1 MTTDKHN
8 KRPNV
13 PPLRFPEFTDEW
25 KTYKVS
31 DVLDFYSTNSLSW
44 DQLEYSD
51 GELRNL
57 HYGLIHVGLPTL
69 VNLKDDLLPTI
80 KEGNTPKNYT
90 LCLNGDV
97 AFADAS
103 EDTNDVAKA
112 IELVETDGNKVVFG
126 LHTIHGR
133 DNKGLTTLGFKGYA
147 FSSKVFHDQIKCIAQ
162 GTKIYSISS
171 KNFTECYIGIPS
183 KAEQSKIAR
192 LLSLLD
198 RRIAAQSGLIEKL
211 ESLISGI
218 TLIISKS
225 DDCEF
230 IRLSEILTER
240 NEVNTAQYEVYSV
253 SVSQGVVN
261 QVDYLGR
268 SFAAKDTSN
277 YNVVHYGDIVY
288 TKSPT
293 GDFPY
298 GIVKRSGQTDPVAVS
313 PLYGVY
319 KPASNEIGCFLHYY
333 FCNPVSAKNYLHKLI
348 QKGAKN
354 TINITN
360 QRFLENTI
368 KVPKAEKLTI
378 VVKLLNQ
385 ISAKKQHAEELLT
398 YYRKQKRYFLSQMFI

>member
-1 MTTDKHN
+1 MEFVE
-8 KRPNV
+8 V

-25 KTYKVS
+25 EQHMTTDFFEFKNGLNPDVKRFGTGIKFISVMDILNNRYITYDKIISAVEAKDDDLRDFGVNYGDILFQRSSETLEDVGRANVYLDEKPALFGGFVIRGKRIGDYNPLFFRYLLSSPSVRKRIIVKGAGAQHFNIGQDGLSKVS
-31 DVLDFYSTNSLSW
+31 LFVPSA
-44 DQLEYSD
+44 
-51 GELRNL
+51 
-57 HYGLIHVGLPTL
+57 
-69 VNLKDDLLPTI
+69 
-80 KEGNTPKNYT
+80 KEQ
-90 LCLNGDV
+90 D
-97 AFADAS
+97 
-103 EDTNDVAKA
+103 
-112 IELVETDGNKVVFG
+112 
-126 LHTIHGR
+126 R
-133 DNKGLTTLGFKGYA
+133 
-147 FSSKVFHDQIKCIAQ
+147 IAQ
-162 GTKIYSISS
+162 
-171 KNFTECYIGIPS
+171 
-183 KAEQSKIAR
+183 
-192 LLSLLD
+192 LLNAID
-198 RRIAAQSGLIEKL
+198 KRIEVQSGLIEKL

>member
-1 MTTDKHN
+1 MSEFATKITKKNRDN
-8 KRPNV
+8 TISNV
-13 PPLRFPEFTDEW
+13 LSNSATLGIVQQSQYFEREIVTDENLNGYYVIN
-25 KTYKVS
+25 KDDFVYNPRKSVS
-31 DVLDFYSTNSLSW
+31 APCGPVNKY
-44 DQLEYSD
+44 D
-51 GELRNL
+51 GKESGIISPLYL
-57 HYGLIHVGLPTL
+57 CFT
-69 VNLKDDLLPTI
+69 VNNINRSFLLWFFKSPKWYRYIYLNGDSGVRHDRVSIKDDLFLDMPITI
-80 KEGNTPKNYT
+80 P
-90 LCLNGDV
+90 L
-97 AFADAS
+97 S
-103 EDTNDVAKA
+103 
-112 IELVETDGNKVVFG
+112 
-126 LHTIHGR
+126 
-133 DNKGLTTLGFKGYA
+133 
-147 FSSKVFHDQIKCIAQ
+147 
-162 GTKIYSISS
+162 
-171 KNFTECYIGIPS
+171 
-183 KAEQSKIAR
+183 AEQEKISKLFELI
-192 LLSLLD
+192 D
-198 RRIAAQSGLIEKL
+198 RRIAVQSGLIEKL

-218 TLIISKS
+218 TLSVVKS
-225 DDCEF
+225 NDCESV
-230 IRLSEILTER
+230 RLSELLTER

-268 SFAAKDTSN
+268 SFAAKDTGN

-398 YYRKQKRYFLSQMFI
+398 YYRKQKQYLLSQMFI

>member
-1 MTTDKHN
+1 M
-8 KRPNV
+8 
-13 PPLRFPEFTDEW
+13 RFPEFTEPW
-25 KTYKVS
+25 ETAKLGAIAEFSKGTGISKEQRSETGLPCILY
-31 DVLDFYSTNSLSW
+31 
-44 DQLEYSD
+44 
-51 GELRNL
+51 GELYTTYTNEVIEDVVSKTDL
-57 HYGLIHVGLPTL
+57 DPTDL
-69 VNLKDDLLPTI
+69 VKSQKNDVIIPSSGETAEDIATARCVTSDNVLLGGDLNIIRLVEPND
-80 KEGNTPKNYT
+80 GRFMSYQ
-90 LCLNGDV
+90 LNGIRKYDI
-97 AFADAS
+97 
-103 EDTNDVAKA
+103 AK
-112 IELVETDGNKVVFG
+112 
-126 LHTIHGR
+126 
-133 DNKGLTTLGFKGYA
+133 
-147 FSSKVFHDQIKCIAQ
+147 IAQ
-162 GTKIYSISS
+162 GVSVVHLYGGDLKMLSVTFPQS
-171 KNFTECYIGIPS
+171 P
-183 KAEQSKIAR
+183 EQKKIADCI
-192 LLSLLD
+192 SLLD
-198 RRIAAQSGLIEKL
+198 RRISVQSGLIEKL

-225 DDCEF
+225 DDCES

-378 VVKLLNQ
+378 VVKLLKQ
-385 ISAKKQHAEELLT
+385 ISAKKQHAEELLK

>member
-1 MTTDKHN
+1 M
-8 KRPNV
+8 
-13 PPLRFPEFTDEW
+13 
-25 KTYKVS
+25 
-31 DVLDFYSTNSLSW
+31 SW

-171 KNFTECYIGIPS
+171 KNFSECYIGIPN

-198 RRIAAQSGLIEKL
+198 RRIEVQSGLIEDLQKL
-211 ESLISGI
+211 
-218 TLIISKS
+218 K
-225 DDCEF
+225 
-230 IRLSEILTER
+230 
-240 NEVNTAQYEVYSV
+240 AAP
-253 SVSQGVVN
+253 
-261 QVDYLGR
+261 YL
-268 SFAAKDTSN
+268 
-277 YNVVHYGDIVY
+277 
-288 TKSPT
+288 
-293 GDFPY
+293 
-298 GIVKRSGQTDPVAVS
+298 
-313 PLYGVY
+313 
-319 KPASNEIGCFLHYY
+319 
-333 FCNPVSAKNYLHKLI
+333 
-348 QKGAKN
+348 
-354 TINITN
+354 
-360 QRFLENTI
+360 
-368 KVPKAEKLTI
+368 
-378 VVKLLNQ
+378 LLQN
-385 ISAKKQHAEELLT
+385 L
-398 YYRKQKRYFLSQMFI
+398 

>member
-1 MTTDKHN
+1 MNAAAKEYDGRNKYIRITDIDETTSKYCNDDVVSPSGELEDKYLVREN
-8 KRPNV
+8 DILFARTGASV
-13 PPLRFPEFTDEW
+13 G
-25 KTYKVS
+25 KTYHY
-31 DVLDFYSTNSLSW
+31 DI
-44 DQLEYSD
+44 SD
-51 GELRNL
+51 GKLYFAGFLIRGNVLSCYNSKFVFYQTQLPRYEKWVKVMSARSGQPGINSQEYEGFNL
-57 HYGLIHVGLPTL
+57 FMPTRFEQD
-69 VNLKDDLLPTI
+69 K
-80 KEGNTPKNYT
+80 
-90 LCLNGDV
+90 
-97 AFADAS
+97 
-103 EDTNDVAKA
+103 
-112 IELVETDGNKVVFG
+112 IESF
-126 LHTIHGR
+126 I
-133 DNKGLTTLGFKGYA
+133 
-147 FSSKVFHDQIKCIAQ
+147 
-162 GTKIYSISS
+162 
-171 KNFTECYIGIPS
+171 
-183 KAEQSKIAR
+183 
-192 LLSLLD
+192 SLLD
-198 RRIAAQSGLIEKL
+198 HRIEIQSGLIEKL

-225 DDCEF
+225 DDCES

-261 QVDYLGR
+261 QVNYLGR

-398 YYRKQKRYFLSQMFI
+398 YFRKQKQYLLSQMFI

>member
-1 MTTDKHN
+1 MTQDKQN
-8 KRPNV
+8 NRPNV
-13 PPLRFPEFTDEW
+13 PPLRFPEFTEPW
-25 KTYKVS
+25 ETAKLGAIAEFSKGTGISKEQRSETGLPCILY
-31 DVLDFYSTNSLSW
+31 
-44 DQLEYSD
+44 
-51 GELRNL
+51 GELYTTYTNEVIEDVVSKTDL
-57 HYGLIHVGLPTL
+57 DPTDL
-69 VNLKDDLLPTI
+69 VKSQKNDVVIPSSGETAEDIATARCVTSDNVLLGGDLNIIRLVEPND
-80 KEGNTPKNYT
+80 GRFMSYQ
-90 LCLNGDV
+90 LNGIRKYDI
-97 AFADAS
+97 
-103 EDTNDVAKA
+103 AK
-112 IELVETDGNKVVFG
+112 
-126 LHTIHGR
+126 
-133 DNKGLTTLGFKGYA
+133 
-147 FSSKVFHDQIKCIAQ
+147 IAQ
-162 GTKIYSISS
+162 GVSVVHLYGGDLKMLSVTFPQS
-171 KNFTECYIGIPS
+171 P
-183 KAEQSKIAR
+183 EQKKIADCI
-192 LLSLLD
+192 SLLD
-198 RRIAAQSGLIEKL
+198 RRISVQSGLIEKL

-225 DDCEF
+225 DDCES
-230 IRLSEILTER
+230 IRLSKILTER

>member
-1 MTTDKHN
+1 M
-8 KRPNV
+8 
-13 PPLRFPEFTDEW
+13 RFPEFTEPW
-25 KTYKVS
+25 ETAKLGAIAEFSKGTGISKEQRSETGLPCILY
-31 DVLDFYSTNSLSW
+31 
-44 DQLEYSD
+44 
-51 GELRNL
+51 GELYTTYTNEVIEDVVSKTDL
-57 HYGLIHVGLPTL
+57 DPTDL
-69 VNLKDDLLPTI
+69 VKSQKNDVIIPSSGETAEDIATARCVTSDNVLLGGDLNIIRLVEPND
-80 KEGNTPKNYT
+80 GRFMSYQ
-90 LCLNGDV
+90 LNGIRKYDI
-97 AFADAS
+97 
-103 EDTNDVAKA
+103 AK
-112 IELVETDGNKVVFG
+112 
-126 LHTIHGR
+126 
-133 DNKGLTTLGFKGYA
+133 
-147 FSSKVFHDQIKCIAQ
+147 IAQ
-162 GTKIYSISS
+162 GVSVVHLYGGDLKMLSVTFPQS
-171 KNFTECYIGIPS
+171 P
-183 KAEQSKIAR
+183 EQKKIADCI
-192 LLSLLD
+192 SLLD
-198 RRIAAQSGLIEKL
+198 RRISVQSGLIEKL

-225 DDCEF
+225 DDCES

-293 GDFPY
+293 GDFPF

-378 VVKLLNQ
+378 VVKLLNH
-385 ISAKKQHAEELLT
+385 ISAKKQHTEELLAL
-398 YYRKQKRYFLSQMFI
+398 YRKQKRYLLSQMFI

>member
-1 MTTDKHN
+1 M
-8 KRPNV
+8 
-13 PPLRFPEFTDEW
+13 PPLRFPEFTEPW
-25 KTYKVS
+25 ETAKLGAIAEFSKGTGISKEQRSETGLPCILY
-31 DVLDFYSTNSLSW
+31 
-44 DQLEYSD
+44 
-51 GELRNL
+51 GELYTTYTNEVIEDVVSKTDL
-57 HYGLIHVGLPTL
+57 DPTDL
-69 VNLKDDLLPTI
+69 VKSQKNDVIIPSSGETAEDIATARCVTSDNVLLGGDLNIIRLVEPND
-80 KEGNTPKNYT
+80 GRFMSYQ
-90 LCLNGDV
+90 LNGIRKYDI
-97 AFADAS
+97 
-103 EDTNDVAKA
+103 AK
-112 IELVETDGNKVVFG
+112 
-126 LHTIHGR
+126 
-133 DNKGLTTLGFKGYA
+133 
-147 FSSKVFHDQIKCIAQ
+147 IAQ
-162 GTKIYSISS
+162 GVSVVHLYGGDLKMLSVTFPQS
-171 KNFTECYIGIPS
+171 P
-183 KAEQSKIAR
+183 EQKKIADCI
-192 LLSLLD
+192 SLLD
-198 RRIAAQSGLIEKL
+198 RRISVQSGLIEKL

-225 DDCEF
+225 DDCES

-293 GDFPY
+293 GDFPF

-378 VVKLLNQ
+378 VVKLLKQ
-385 ISAKKQHAEELLT
+385 ISAKKQHAEELLK

>member
-1 MTTDKHN
+1 M
-8 KRPNV
+8 
-13 PPLRFPEFTDEW
+13 RFPEFTEPW
-25 KTYKVS
+25 ETAKLGAIAEFSKGTGISKEQRSETGLPCILY
-31 DVLDFYSTNSLSW
+31 
-44 DQLEYSD
+44 
-51 GELRNL
+51 GELYTTYTNEVIEDVVSKTDL
-57 HYGLIHVGLPTL
+57 DPTDL
-69 VNLKDDLLPTI
+69 VKSQKNDVVIPSSGETAEDIATARCVTSDNVLLGGDLNIIRLVEPND
-80 KEGNTPKNYT
+80 GRFMSYQ
-90 LCLNGDV
+90 LNGIRKYDI
-97 AFADAS
+97 
-103 EDTNDVAKA
+103 AK
-112 IELVETDGNKVVFG
+112 
-126 LHTIHGR
+126 
-133 DNKGLTTLGFKGYA
+133 
-147 FSSKVFHDQIKCIAQ
+147 IAQ
-162 GTKIYSISS
+162 GVSVVHLYGGDLKMLSVTFPQS
-171 KNFTECYIGIPS
+171 P
-183 KAEQSKIAR
+183 EQKKIADCI
-192 LLSLLD
+192 SLLD
-198 RRIAAQSGLIEKL
+198 RRISVQSGLIEKL

-218 TLIISKS
+218 TLNISKS
-225 DDCEF
+225 DDCES
-230 IRLSEILTER
+230 IRLSKILTER

-398 YYRKQKRYFLSQMFI
+398 YYRKQKQYLLSQMFI

>member
-1 MTTDKHN
+1 MGVLLLDEIAHIDDKTHQKQIATEILEN
-8 KRPNV
+8 
-13 PPLRFPEFTDEW
+13 
-25 KTYKVS
+25 
-31 DVLDFYSTNSLSW
+31 DVLLNITGASIGRTAVATNVIAGGNVN
-44 DQLEYSD
+44 Q
-51 GELRNL
+51 
-57 HYGLIHVGLPTL
+57 HVCIIRT
-69 VNLKDDLLPTI
+69 NDLLNQNYLCNYIQTKKI
-80 KEGNTPKNYT
+80 QNYIYSLQTGGSREG
-90 LCLNGDV
+90 LNFEQV
-97 AFADAS
+97 RSFP
-103 EDTNDVAKA
+103 
-112 IELVETDGNKVVFG
+112 IC
-126 LHTIHGR
+126 
-133 DNKGLTTLGFKGYA
+133 YP
-147 FSSKVFHDQIKCIAQ
+147 SKVEQIK
-162 GTKIYSISS
+162 ISHL
-171 KNFTECYIGIPS
+171 I
-183 KAEQSKIAR
+183 
-192 LLSLLD
+192 SLLD
-198 RRIAAQSGLIEKL
+198 RRIEVQSGLINKL

-218 TLIISKS
+218 TLSIMKS
-225 DDCEF
+225 DDCES
-230 IRLSEILTER
+230 IRLSELLTER

-261 QVDYLGR
+261 QVEYLGR

-385 ISAKKQHAEELLT
+385 ISAKKQHAEELLK
-398 YYRKQKRYFLSQMFI
+398 YYRKQKQYLLSQMFI

>member
-13 PPLRFPEFTDEW
+13 PPLRFPEFTEPW
-25 KTYKVS
+25 ETAKLGAIAEFSKGTGISKEQRSETGLPCILY
-31 DVLDFYSTNSLSW
+31 
-44 DQLEYSD
+44 
-51 GELRNL
+51 GELYTTYTNEVIEDVVSKTDL
-57 HYGLIHVGLPTL
+57 DPTDL
-69 VNLKDDLLPTI
+69 VKSQKNDVIIPSSGETAEDIATARCVTSDNVLLGGDLNIIRLVEPND
-80 KEGNTPKNYT
+80 GRFMSYQ
-90 LCLNGDV
+90 LNGIRKYDI
-97 AFADAS
+97 
-103 EDTNDVAKA
+103 AK
-112 IELVETDGNKVVFG
+112 
-126 LHTIHGR
+126 
-133 DNKGLTTLGFKGYA
+133 
-147 FSSKVFHDQIKCIAQ
+147 IAQ
-162 GTKIYSISS
+162 GVSVVHLYGGDLKMLSVTFPQS
-171 KNFTECYIGIPS
+171 P
-183 KAEQSKIAR
+183 EQKKIADCI
-192 LLSLLD
+192 SLLD
-198 RRIAAQSGLIEKL
+198 RRISVQSGLIEKL

-225 DDCEF
+225 DDCES

-293 GDFPY
+293 SDFPY

-378 VVKLLNQ
+378 VVKLLKQ
-385 ISAKKQHAEELLT
+385 ISAKKQHAEELLK
-398 YYRKQKRYFLSQMFI
+398 YYRKQKQYLLSQMFI